1 VSPFTTVQRQEVGTI
16 RKVTPQIYTES
27 DSVILE
33 ISVESSS
40 VPATSVGAKYNH
52 MLEEQHSSAS
62 PGPAAKEDSPLLA
75 PLAPRM

>member
-1 VSPFTTVQRQEVGTI
+1 MSPFTTVQRQEVGTI

-52 MLEEQHSSAS
+52 MLEEQRRSTSA
-62 PGPAAKEDSPLLA
+62 GPAAHEDSAVLA
-75 PLAPRM
+75 PLARRM